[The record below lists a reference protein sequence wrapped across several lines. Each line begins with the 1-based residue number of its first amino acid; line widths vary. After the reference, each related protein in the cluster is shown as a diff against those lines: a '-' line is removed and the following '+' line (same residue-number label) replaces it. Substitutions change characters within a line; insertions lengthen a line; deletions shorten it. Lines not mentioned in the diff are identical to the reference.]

1 MAQEAILEKVN
12 GEVHISKSF
21 DFMCSQLRNGRYRV
35 KIERF
40 TEPRTMSQNALMWL
54 WFTCIEQETGTDKQD
69 VHDYYCNRF
78 LRRTSY
84 FRGKEMVITG
94 STSKLNT
101 VQMTDFLNKVQADAA
116 AELGITLPLPADRY
130 YNEFINELI
139 PHLAFLCEQKE
150 ADGKDSIDELPEE
163 IFSTFEVTG
172 YTVSG
177 SDDNEG
183 VVLVGK
189 RFLKSK
195 KVLNLIAP
203 FTMFN
208 NENEEYKHAFEL
220 QQAIEAC
227 NYEVEQYLTAKKW
240 AVVQQELPF
249 DGDIPTDIA
258 ADPVGDAA
266 FEEEANEFLKQVVEQ
281 SGTTLTIDGKKVKPR
296 NKSKKVKIKEPA
308 A

>member
-1 MAQEAILEKVN
+1 MNITKAKITKDNTLVA
-12 GEVHISKSF
+12 SF
-21 DFMCSQLRNGRYRV
+21 KNENEDNVTIEGKNLIHKDLR
-35 KIERF
+35 
-40 TEPRTMSQNALMWL
+40 
-54 WFTCIEQETGTDKQD
+54 
-69 VHDYYCNRF
+69 
-78 LRRTSY
+78 
-84 FRGKEMVITG
+84 
-94 STSKLNT
+94 
-101 VQMTDFLNKVQADAA
+101 AA
-116 AELGITLPLPADRY
+116 
-130 YNEFINELI
+130 FNELI

-208 NENEEYKHAFEL
+208 NEN
-220 QQAIEAC
+220 EAC

>member
-1 MAQEAILEKVN
+1 MNITKAKITKDNTLVA
-12 GEVHISKSF
+12 SF
-21 DFMCSQLRNGRYRV
+21 KNENEDNVTIEGKNLIHKDLR
-35 KIERF
+35 
-40 TEPRTMSQNALMWL
+40 
-54 WFTCIEQETGTDKQD
+54 
-69 VHDYYCNRF
+69 
-78 LRRTSY
+78 
-84 FRGKEMVITG
+84 
-94 STSKLNT
+94 
-101 VQMTDFLNKVQADAA
+101 AA
-116 AELGITLPLPADRY
+116 
-130 YNEFINELI
+130 FNELI

-308 A
+308 D

>member
-1 MAQEAILEKVN
+1 M
-12 GEVHISKSF
+12 
-21 DFMCSQLRNGRYRV
+21 
-35 KIERF
+35 
-40 TEPRTMSQNALMWL
+40 
-54 WFTCIEQETGTDKQD
+54 
-69 VHDYYCNRF
+69 
-78 LRRTSY
+78 
-84 FRGKEMVITG
+84 
-94 STSKLNT
+94 
-101 VQMTDFLNKVQADAA
+101 
-116 AELGITLPLPADRY
+116 
-130 YNEFINELI
+130 
-139 PHLAFLCEQKE
+139 
-150 ADGKDSIDELPEE
+150 
-163 IFSTFEVTG
+163 
-172 YTVSG
+172 
-177 SDDNEG
+177 
-183 VVLVGK
+183 VLVGK

-208 NENEEYKHAFEL
+208 NENEEYKHSFEL